1 MYNIHQKIISITYGG
16 YQKFILES
24 QIKSMHLSQILSL
37 SLFTIAL
44 TLTVYV
50 WLDRLR
56 GTNASI
62 NEAFVDA
69 KLDDATIAKINKAVN
84 SNPTDDD
91 AIKAHQTL
99 LRYMKNDF
107 GKGIK
112 FVIDFGKRFFENPK
126 IRKDLDVTT
135 LMNNYSSPLQVV

>member
-1 MYNIHQKIISITYGG
+1 LYNIHQKIISITYGG